1 MRMDDV
7 AELAPEVPDPQ
18 TAPDE
23 ELVAAMFEM
32 ISHPDYPCLGARSV
46 FRRDRATIRV
56 YDELAGPGVAATLL
70 HDLEAFAAGVDL
82 DEGFASFIA
91 VFRGPEIADEQE
103 FEKLLWEQLRDVHEE
118 DEEPWA
124 PDVSAD
130 PSDQHFAFSAGGAPY
145 FIVGLHPRASR
156 DARRAAVPTL
166 VFNLHA
172 QFEELRA
179 SGRYHR
185 MRDLIRER
193 DEQLQGSVNPM
204 VADHGTV
211 SEARQYA
218 GREVGSGWQA
228 PFEPDPESL
237 ADDASDASD
246 AHGTHDPHDPHDPHD
261 TDEQTEETRS

>member
-1 MRMDDV
+1 MKARHRDEDV
-7 AELAPEVPDPQ
+7 PLAELAPEISDPR
-18 TAPDE
+18 TASEE

-32 ISHPDYPCLGARSV
+32 IGHPDYPCLGARSV

-56 YDELAGPGVAATLL
+56 YDELAGPDVAPKLL
-70 HDLEAFAAGVDL
+70 HDLREFAEGVDL

-91 VFRGPEIADEQE
+91 VFRGPAIADEKE
-103 FEKLLWEQLRDVHEE
+103 FERLLWAQLRDVHAE
-118 DEEPWA
+118 DEKPWA

-130 PSDQHFAFSAGGAPY
+130 PNDQHFAFSAAGTPY
-145 FIVGLHPRASR
+145 FVVGLHPQASR

-185 MRDLIRER
+185 MRDLIRDR
-193 DEQLQGSVNPM
+193 DEQLQGTVNPM
-204 VADHGTV
+204 VSDHGSV

-218 GREVGSGWQA
+218 GREVGPAWEP
-228 PFEPDPESL
+228 PFEPTPKALEQS
-237 ADDASDASD
+237 AAGRDASSETGDRGGSA
-246 AHGTHDPHDPHDPHD
+246 
-261 TDEQTEETRS
+261 QQEERP

>member
-1 MRMDDV
+1 MPD
-7 AELAPEVPDPQ
+7 LAPEVPQPH
-18 TAPDE
+18 TAAE
-23 ELVAAMFEM
+23 SELVEAMFEM
-32 ISHPDYPCLGARSV
+32 IGHPDYPCLGARSV
-46 FRRDRATIRV
+46 FRRDRATITV
-56 YDELAGPGVAATLL
+56 YDELAGPGTATALL
-70 HDLEAFAAGVDL
+70 DDLRTFADGVDL

-103 FEKLLWEQLRDVHEE
+103 FEQLLWTQLRALHAE
-118 DEEPWA
+118 DEQPWA

-130 PSDQHFAFSAGGAPY
+130 PGDQHFAFSAAGTPY
-145 FIVGLHPRASR
+145 FIVGLHPKASR

-179 SGRYHR
+179 SGGYHR
-185 MRDLIRER
+185 MRDKIRER

-218 GREVGSGWQA
+218 GREVGPDWQP
-228 PFEPDPESL
+228 PFEPDPE
-237 ADDASDASD
+237 AVPGD
-246 AHGTHDPHDPHDPHD
+246 D
-261 TDEQTEETRS
+261 TDPSPRLSAGEVRA

>member
-1 MRMDDV
+1 V
-7 AELAPEVPDPQ
+7 AELAPQIRDPR
-18 TAPDE
+18 TASEE

-32 ISHPDYPCLGARSV
+32 IGHPDYPCLGARSV

-56 YDELAGPGVAATLL
+56 YDELAGPGVGRQLL
-70 HDLEAFAAGVDL
+70 QDLEEFAARVDP

-91 VFRGPEIADEQE
+91 AFRGPEIADEKQ
-103 FEKLLWEQLRDVHEE
+103 FEQLLWAQLRDVHGE
-118 DEEPWA
+118 DEEPWS

-130 PSDQHFAFSAGGAPY
+130 PNDQHFAFSAGGTPY
-145 FIVGLHPRASR
+145 FIVGLHPKASR

-166 VFNLHA
+166 VFNLHS

-185 MRDLIRER
+185 MRDLIRDR

-204 VADHGTV
+204 VADHGTA

-218 GREVGSGWQA
+218 GREVGPDWQP
-228 PFEPDPESL
+228 PFEADPDAVAQP
-237 ADDASDASD
+237 ADPASKEGGA
-246 AHGTHDPHDPHDPHD
+246 
-261 TDEQTEETRS
+261 